1 MAYCPGLSC
10 CLACRYHRLRLG
22 LWAEIGS
29 HTAVKLLTKA
39 IGWTDTGAP
48 FALISPGPGD
58 DAPPVA

>member
-1 MAYCPGLSC
+1 
-10 CLACRYHRLRLG
+10 LRLG

-39 IGWTDTGAP
+39 IGWTDAGAP